1 MPRPELFLLLIV
13 AGFVLLLALI
23 ARFGGWRELARRY
36 PADTALRQERW
47 AWWEGRRGWWG
58 LTSIRL
64 RWFAG
69 YNGCILWRADDEV
82 LHLRIVP
89 PFNLFHPP
97 LAIPWSEMEVEKVT
111 RLYIRVR
118 LGDVPLYLSRRIA
131 RPLLAADHGNP

>member
-1 MPRPELFLLLIV
+1 MLRPELFLLLFIP
-13 AGFVLLLALI
+13 GFFLLLALI

-36 PADTALRQERW
+36 PGDRAPRQERW

-58 LTSIRL
+58 LTSIRM

-69 YNGCILWRADDEV
+69 YNSCVLWRADDEA

-111 RLYIRVR
+111 RLYLRVR
-118 LGDVPLYLSRRIA
+118 LGDVPLYLSRRVGA
-131 RPLLAADHGNP
+131 PLLAATQGSP